1 MSVTAVNKSNFQK
14 EVLSSSVPVLIDF
27 WAAWCG
33 PCKMLSPVIDQL
45 AAENAGTTKFVKVN
59 VDEEPELAQQFK
71 VSSIPMLVLIKDG
84 KVVSTSV
91 GAKPKSAVEQMIR

>member
-27 WAAWCG
+27 WASWCG
-33 PCKMLSPVIDQL
+33 PCKMLSPVIDEL
-45 AAENAGTTKFVKVN
+45 AVENAGTTKFVKVN